1 MAKGEQLPATDR
13 VARACGRG
21 VDGEFV
27 APAAFELRSGL
38 EEELLQIS
46 VDWVECQYDI
56 PERQNIE
63 GSLLR
68 LKARRL
74 RPQPVAILPVSD
86 VRRIRQNGQPL
97 DAVEYG
103 HGVGMSQC
111 HGAIVGFTGGPLD
124 LELQNA
130 LAELANRG
138 TVVELTIT

>member
-1 MAKGEQLPATDR
+1 MAKGASLPVTDR
-13 VARACGRG
+13 VARGCLRG
-21 VDGEFV
+21 ADGKFV
-27 APAAFELRSGL
+27 APAAFALRHRFEKELG
-38 EEELLQIS
+38 QIS

-63 GSLLR
+63 GSLHRFKSR
-68 LKARRL
+68 LNRT
-74 RPQPVAILPVSD
+74 QPIAILPVSD
-86 VRRIRQNGQPL
+86 VRRIRRNGRPL

-124 LELQNA
+124 LEFQNA

-138 TVVELTIT
+138 AVVEFTVT

>member
-21 VDGEFV
+21 VDGGV
-27 APAAFELRSGL
+27 VLPAAFELRSGL

-46 VDWVECQYDI
+46 IDWVECQYDI

-86 VRRIRQNGQPL
+86 VRRIRRNGQPL
-97 DAVEYG
+97 DAVEDG
-103 HGVGMSQC
+103 HGDGVGQC
-111 HGAIVGFTGGPLD
+111 HSAIIGYTGEPLD
-124 LELQNA
+124 LDFQDA
-130 LAELANRG
+130 LAELANAHA
-138 TVVELTIT
+138 VVELT